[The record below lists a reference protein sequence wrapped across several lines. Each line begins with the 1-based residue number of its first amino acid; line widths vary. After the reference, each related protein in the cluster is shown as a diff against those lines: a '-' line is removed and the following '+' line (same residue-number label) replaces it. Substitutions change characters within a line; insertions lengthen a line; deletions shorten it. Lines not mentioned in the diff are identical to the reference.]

1 MRARTPSTAVPAP
14 DTQVLVIGS
23 GFGGSVAALRLRE
36 KGYSVTVLEA
46 GRRFA
51 DEDMATTSWDLR
63 RFLWAPRLGM
73 FGVQRIHLLRD
84 VLILAGAGVGG
95 GSLNYA
101 NTLYQPTE
109 PFFRDRQWAHI
120 TDWREELTPHYEQAQ
135 RMLGVVTN
143 PTHTPADVVMKAV
156 AEEMGVGHTFH
167 PTPVGVYFG
176 EAGKTVADP
185 YFGGVGPERTGCTEC
200 GSCMTGCR
208 VGAKNTLLKN
218 YLGLAERAGAH
229 VVPMTT
235 VTSLTQRPDGTWQV
249 STERTGSWLRKGRRT
264 VSAGQVVV
272 AAGSWGT
279 QNLLHAMKDS
289 GRLPDL
295 SPTLGRLT
303 RTNSE
308 SIVGAGAYRVD
319 PDRDFTQGVAITSS
333 FHPDETTHIEPCR
346 YGKGSNAM
354 GLLQT
359 LMTDGGGPVPRW
371 VKFLG
376 VAARHPRQLVRMMST
391 KDWSE
396 RTVIALVMQNLDN
409 SITTFTK
416 KGLLGR
422 RLSSEQG
429 HGEPNPTW
437 IPAGNDATRR
447 MARHIGGVAGGT
459 WGEIFDVP
467 LTAHFIGGCAI
478 GADADHGV
486 IDPYHRVHGYPTLSV
501 VDGSAISANLGV
513 NPSLTITAQAERA
526 FSLWPNAGEVDAR
539 PEQGAAYRRVEAV
552 APRSP
557 FVPEHAPAALRL
569 PLVAVRQGAAATVAA
584 PVAGS

>member
-1 MRARTPSTAVPAP
+1 
-14 DTQVLVIGS
+14 
-23 GFGGSVAALRLRE
+23 
-36 KGYSVTVLEA
+36 
-46 GRRFA
+46 
-51 DEDMATTSWDLR
+51 
-63 RFLWAPRLGM
+63 
-73 FGVQRIHLLRD
+73 
-84 VLILAGAGVGG
+84 
-95 GSLNYA
+95 
-101 NTLYQPTE
+101 
-109 PFFRDRQWAHI
+109 
-120 TDWREELTPHYEQAQ
+120 
-135 RMLGVVTN
+135 
-143 PTHTPADVVMKAV
+143 
-156 AEEMGVGHTFH
+156 
-167 PTPVGVYFG
+167 
-176 EAGKTVADP
+176 
-185 YFGGVGPERTGCTEC
+185 
-200 GSCMTGCR
+200 
-208 VGAKNTLLKN
+208 
-218 YLGLAERAGAH
+218 
-229 VVPMTT
+229 VPMTT
-235 VTSLTQRPDGTWQV
+235 VTGLTQRPDGTWEV

-416 KGLLGR
+416 RGLLGR

-447 MARHIGGVAGGT
+447 MARLIGGVAGGT

-526 FSLWPNAGEVDAR
+526 FSLWPNAGEADAR
-539 PEQGAAYRRVEAV
+539 PEQGAAYRRVRAV

-569 PLVAVRQGAAATVAA
+569 PLVAVRQGAAARVGV